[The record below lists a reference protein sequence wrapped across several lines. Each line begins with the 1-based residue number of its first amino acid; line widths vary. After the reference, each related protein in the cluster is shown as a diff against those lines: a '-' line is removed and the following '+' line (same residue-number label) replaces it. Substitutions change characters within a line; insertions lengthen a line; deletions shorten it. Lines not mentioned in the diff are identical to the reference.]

1 MFSFWFCILIFFSGK
16 GCITL
21 DDVIKSGQNSPDLPK
36 VEIDVMNDMCALPY
50 SSGTTGLPKGVMLTH
65 FNLVANGCQQVWGAP
80 EIRPVSLH
88 ESSKYDLK
96 FYKFWL
102 YLYYVLW

>member
-1 MFSFWFCILIFFSGK
+1 MNYSEVYISFFTGK

-21 DDVIKSGQNSPDLPK
+21 DDVIKCGQNSPDLPK

-88 ESSKYDLK
+88 ESSKSISN
-96 FYKFWL
+96 FYIFHFFPRL
-102 YLYYVLW
+102 FDF